1 MSRRDSD
8 RLLRAALGELAHEE
22 KAAFDA
28 RLETDV
34 ELEADF
40 ARVRA
45 LKAALEDTSQP
56 RFGEGFATRIMA
68 RIRRERAEHEAA
80 SLETVLA
87 RFFTRLAPV
96 AAALALALFA
106 LNLLVLDAPDQSRWE
121 AALGLEPIMLE
132 SAYSIGE
139 GLYGG

>member
-8 RLLRAALGELAHEE
+8 RLLRAAFGELAHEE

-56 RFGEGFATRIMA
+56 RFGEGFATRTMA

-106 LNLLVLDAPDQSRWE
+106 VNLLVLDAPDQSRWE
-121 AALGLEPIMLE
+121 AALGLEPITLE

-139 GLYGG
+139 GLHGG